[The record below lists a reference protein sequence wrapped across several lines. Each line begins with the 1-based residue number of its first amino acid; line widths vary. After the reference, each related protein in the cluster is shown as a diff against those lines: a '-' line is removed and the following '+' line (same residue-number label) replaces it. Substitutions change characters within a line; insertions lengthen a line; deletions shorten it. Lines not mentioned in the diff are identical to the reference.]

1 VWLRNVEE
9 STGQRQEIEWKPFV
23 LAQINSKEGP
33 EWKAWEQPD
42 DSKVRG
48 MLALKAGL
56 ASMRQGRDP
65 YDKFH
70 LALVKARHEQRK
82 ELGDINVVLDC
93 AREAGLDIERLQKDM
108 KDPDILRTIAE
119 SHDEGVKKGV
129 FGVPTFV
136 FPNGQSAFLKMFY
149 PDKEQSAEVYESLIK
164 LMSSWINIGE
174 IKRPQPPWPAGV
186 QART

>member
-1 VWLRNVEE
+1 MEE
-9 STGQRQEIEWKPFV
+9 LTGERPEVEWKPFV

-33 EWKAWEQPD
+33 EWKAWEHD
-42 DSKVRG
+42 DTKVRG

-56 ASMRQGRDP
+56 AAMRQGREA

-82 ELGDINVVLDC
+82 ELTDINVVLDC
-93 AREAGLDIERLQKDM
+93 AKQAGLDIGRLQKDM
-108 KDPDILRTIAE
+108 KDPKIVQTIAE
-119 SHDEGVKKGV
+119 SHDEGVKRYGV

-149 PDKEQSAEVYESLIK
+149 PDKKDSVEIYESLSK
-164 LMSSWINIGE
+164 LMSLWVNIGE

>member
-1 VWLRNVEE
+1 
-9 STGQRQEIEWKPFV
+9 
-23 LAQINSKEGP
+23 
-33 EWKAWEQPD
+33 
-42 DSKVRG
+42 

-56 ASMRQGRDP
+56 AAMRQGGEI

-82 ELGDINVVLDC
+82 ELADINVVLDC
-93 AREAGLDIERLQKDM
+93 AKQAGLDIDKLQKDM
-108 KDPDILRTIAE
+108 KDPAILETIAE
-119 SHDEGVKKGV
+119 SHNEGAKKYGV

-149 PDKEQSAEVYESLIK
+149 PDKESSVEVYESLFK
-164 LMSSWINIGE
+164 LMSSWVNIGE